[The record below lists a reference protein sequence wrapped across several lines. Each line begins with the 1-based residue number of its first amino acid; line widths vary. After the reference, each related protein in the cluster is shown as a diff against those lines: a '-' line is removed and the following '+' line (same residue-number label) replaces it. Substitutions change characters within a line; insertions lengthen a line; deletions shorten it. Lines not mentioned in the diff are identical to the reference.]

1 MLRPGAGRTLRI
13 LGAPLARLTSISYS
27 LRDFAMKT
35 VFIDGQEGTTG
46 LKIRERLA
54 GRTDFTLIEIDP
66 AKRKDDAARREC
78 LLSADIAILCLP
90 DDASRKAY
98 EWVREHKTRLID
110 TSTAHRV
117 VPGWAYGLPE
127 LSPAHR
133 DAIRGARFV
142 ANTGCHAAGFLLGI
156 YPLVA
161 TGMLQTSYPFVVNS
175 ITGYS
180 GGGKKLIAKYEQGD
194 PEQLSGPQPYSLAL
208 QHKHL
213 PEMQRIAGLDSP
225 PAFMP
230 IRGRFYKGMV
240 VSTLVHM
247 RLLARLTTPSALRE
261 QLASH
266 YASEQFVRVLPFAPE
281 SELDEGG
288 LSPLRCNDTNRADI
302 FVFGNDDHALIAVC
316 LDNLGKGASGAAI
329 QNLNLML
336 GVPED
341 AGLQ

>member
-1 MLRPGAGRTLRI
+1 
-13 LGAPLARLTSISYS
+13 
-27 LRDFAMKT
+27 MKT

-54 GRTDFTLIEIDP
+54 GRTEFNLIEIDP

-78 LLSADIAILCLP
+78 LLNADIAILCLP

-98 EWVREHKTRLID
+98 EWVHEHKTRLID

-117 VPGWAYGLPE
+117 TPGWAYGLPE
-127 LSPAHR
+127 LSAAHR
-133 DAIRGARFV
+133 DAIRSARFV
-142 ANTGCHAAGFLLGI
+142 ANPGCHATGFLLGI
-156 YPLVA
+156 FPLVT
-161 TGMLQTSYPFVVNS
+161 TGMFQSSYPFVVNS

-180 GGGKKLIAKYEQGD
+180 GGGKQLIAKYEQGD
-194 PEQLSGPQPYSLAL
+194 SEQLSGPQPYSLAL
-208 QHKHL
+208 RHKHL
-213 PEMQRIAGLDSP
+213 PEMQRVAGLDSA

-230 IRGRFYKGMV
+230 IRARFYKGMV

-247 RLLARLTTPSALRE
+247 RLLARSTTPAALRE

-266 YASEQFVRVLPFAPE
+266 YAGERFIRVLPFAAE
-281 SELDEGG
+281 SELDAGG

-302 FVFGNDDHALIAVC
+302 FVFGHDDHALVAVC

-336 GVPED
+336 GLPED
-341 AGLQ
+341 TGLE